1 MMSSSSSTG
10 QQGGA
15 LLPGLLQQQDVLQE
29 GGVSTRGRS
38 LGAWGRGLGAVP
50 VMTRP

>member
-1 MMSSSSSTG
+1 MISSSSPTG

-29 GGVSTRGRS
+29 GGVSTGGWS
-38 LGAWGRGLGAVP
+38 LGAGGRGLGAVP
-50 VMTRP
+50 VMSRP